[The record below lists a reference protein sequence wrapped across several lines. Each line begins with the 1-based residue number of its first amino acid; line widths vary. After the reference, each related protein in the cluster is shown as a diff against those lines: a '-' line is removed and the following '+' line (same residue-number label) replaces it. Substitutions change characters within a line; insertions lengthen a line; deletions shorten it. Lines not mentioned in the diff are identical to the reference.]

1 MNKLPFEI
9 IEKIYLYIDNTKIL
23 PDIYEYYYNN
33 HFSVKMKK
41 ICLLDLKKKTGYFK
55 KKYENCLNDIKY
67 ENALYESCVKRK
79 NMKINNYFFRFILA
93 RNRFMNNII
102 EGEINPVINQRNNFR
117 KNKKLPD
124 KAIIVTNQRI

>member
-9 IEKIYLYIDNTKIL
+9 IEKVYLYIDNTKIL

-55 KKYENCLNDIKY
+55 NKYENCLSDIKY

-79 NMKINNYFFRFILA
+79 NMKINNHFFRFILA

-102 EGEINPVINQRNNFR
+102 EGEINPVINQRDRFR
-117 KNKKLPD
+117 KNKKLPN
-124 KAIIVTNQRI
+124 KAIIVTSQRI